1 MANHVKKYTEYLI
14 HGCISFLFSVW
25 YGGPQVSR
33 PYTKARHNHITQ
45 GTTAP
50 THGTTTP
57 THNRANSRHNHANS
71 RYNRANSR
79 HNRANSRHNRA
90 NSRYNRANSRH
101 NRANLRH
108 NRANSRHNRKSFN
121 TAEVKRNGRD
131 SQLKMAELM
140 GDDLDDEEGL
150 IRGIFHE

>member
-14 HGCISFLFSVW
+14 HGCISFFLFSFVRW
-25 YGGPQVSR
+25 LTSV
-33 PYTKARHNHITQ
+33 TAIHQ
-45 GTTAP
+45 GTAQP
-50 THGTTTP
+50 H
-57 THNRANSRHNHANS
+57 H
-71 RYNRANSR
+71 SR
-79 HNRANSRHNRA
+79 HNRANSW
-90 NSRYNRANSRH
+90 
-101 NRANLRH
+101 H

-131 SQLKMAELM
+131 SQLKMAEVM